1 MAQSLMGQGA
11 EETSPG
17 AIHQAGRI
25 IAALKTAHVDVELP
39 SVPGR
44 SEKFSAHDLGS
55 VQIERVSLNSR
66 DMVQIR
72 VSTLTPPTS

>member
-25 IAALKTAHVDVELP
+25 IAALKDRTC
-39 SVPGR
+39 
-44 SEKFSAHDLGS
+44 
-55 VQIERVSLNSR
+55 
-66 DMVQIR
+66 
-72 VSTLTPPTS
+72 